1 MDGMDD
7 ETKRAAAPAALGPAG
22 VAVVVI
28 VALWYMLSNI
38 TAANDAQSA
47 ARAASAI
54 RADLTT
60 LTLIERDDGAPAEGQ
75 AALDRLESGLDQRL
89 EVALDGVGRA
99 ERERLR
105 TMVSDRIAAARSG
118 EPEPEDLGAVMDM
131 QFAALAADAGERA
144 DAASYAMVRGTYLTA
159 VLALLALLVA
169 VTMTGRHRAQRA
181 VAEARDSAEGRHRA
195 LLENAPLLVYVIGR
209 DGTLEYASP
218 RAQAVYGRA
227 SSRVES
233 LVQQL
238 SPTYAEFGASL
249 VDQTVECEVPHVVQS
264 ANGAWFEVVVSDHRD
279 HRSIEGLVVTAR
291 DISERVALESLLR
304 RQATEDALTGT
315 TNRRGLDLALDAAV
329 DSARASATSL
339 GVLLVDLDGFKQ
351 VNDERGHVAGDEVLA
366 QIGARLRDVVRTGEQ
381 VARYG
386 GDEFAVIVERLRDR
400 EGAEAVARRLMDALR
415 VPCLVGDELISFGAS
430 IGIAIGSG
438 DTAPGELLDA
448 ADRAMYR
455 AKAAGGGCWRWADA
469 ADESLEDQDAE

>member
-1 MDGMDD
+1 MDD
-7 ETKRAAAPAALGPAG
+7 ETKRATAPAALGPAG

-28 VALWYMLSNI
+28 VALWYMITNI
-38 TAANDAQSA
+38 SAANDAQSA

-60 LTLIERDDGAPAEGQ
+60 LTLIERSDGAPEEEQ
-75 AALDRLESGLDQRL
+75 ATLDRLESGLDQRL
-89 EVALDGVGRA
+89 DVALDGVGRA

-105 TMVSDRIAAARSG
+105 TMVADRITAARSG
-118 EPEPEDLGAVMDM
+118 EPVPEDLAALMDV
-131 QFAALAADAGERA
+131 QFAALATDAGERA
-144 DAASYAMVRGTYLTA
+144 DSASYAMVRGTYLTA
-159 VLALLALLVA
+159 VLALFALLVA
-169 VTMTGRHRAQRA
+169 VTMASRHRALRA
-181 VAEARDSAEGRHRA
+181 VAVARDSAEGRHRA
-195 LLENAPLLVYVIGR
+195 LLENAPLLVFVIGR

-218 RAQAVYGRA
+218 RAQAVYGRE

-238 SPTYAEFGASL
+238 SPAHAEFGASL
-249 VDQTVECEVPHVVQS
+249 VDQTVECETPHIIQS

-329 DSARASATSL
+329 ESARTSSTAL

-366 QIGARLRDVVRTGEQ
+366 QIGARLNDAVRTGEQ
-381 VARYG
+381 IARYG

-400 EGAEAVARRLMDALR
+400 EGAEAVARRLTEALQ

-430 IGIAIGSG
+430 IGIALGTG
-438 DTAPGELLDA
+438 DTAPGALLEA

-455 AKAAGGGCWRWADA
+455 AKAAGGGCWRWADT
-469 ADESLEDQDAE
+469 ADEALEDQDAE